1 MKRQDRVL
9 AAAVA
14 GAALVY
20 SLGFAVTSQ
29 AQCPPGLEFQDGAS
43 TVNTV
48 ATGIQIAVGDLNGD
62 GLLDVVGVNGSTLEI
77 SLQTAGSPPVFTT
90 TGYVLDGQAFGVV
103 LGDFNRDGILDVA
116 VTTVNGVDVFLGNG
130 SGGQGDGT
138 FRGGIN
144 YATVASPRRLVAADL
159 NGDGTPDLVVGSHA
173 TGKFSVLIGNGNG
186 TFQPHLDFDGGPSP
200 FGVAVAD
207 VNGDGVQD
215 VVATC
220 SNGSNVLAV
229 MLGLGQNG
237 VWNGTFLAPTLINA
251 SGELLGIVLA
261 DVDGDGILD
270 AVCSNITA
278 GLSVFRGG
286 GVNGRGNGAFQ
297 TEQVYPVQGSAY
309 DVAVANLTSPVR
321 PDVIVGT
328 LTSGVQYFR
337 NAGDGTFPSARSLAI
352 TGPSMAVAFTDVNH
366 DLVADAVGTDGGAIR
381 LQLGA
386 CPFGGFPFISS
397 FAPSSGPPGTAVT
410 IRGVGF
416 DSTPTQVSFF
426 GHPAGI
432 QSLTATQ
439 IVAIVPP
446 DAETGRITVT
456 TSVGSVTTT
465 TPFTVGPAPVIT
477 AVLPES
483 SKVGF
488 PVQILGQHLS
498 LVVSVAF
505 GPTSHASFSIL
516 SDTALVAI
524 VDTLAAS
531 GTVRVA
537 SPFGVATGPF
547 VLVPSD
553 PVPHIASVR
562 DVAHDQGGFVTVE
575 WRRSD
580 FDEPI
585 RQVVNGYRVW
595 RRAAP
600 GSAPP
605 ASAAGTWMARP
616 ASGSIEY
623 WELMSTVPAAFL
635 DGYAFT
641 SPTTQDSSAQSNPFT
656 AFFVQALTAKTGV
669 FYSSPEDSGYSVD
682 NLAPARPGP
691 FAGVFFHDGVALHW
705 GRNLEPDFSVYRLY
719 RGSGDFTPD
728 SAHFVIAQPDTGYF
742 DAAGRVG
749 NNYKL
754 SAVDRHGNVS
764 EFAVLAPEVPT
775 GTLLALASVDL
786 SPPYVRL
793 LWYGSTAIGLAATVE
808 RRLGDAPWVELASI
822 TGDGSGEL
830 FYQDQ
835 VSTPGRY
842 GYRLRYGVAGDTTG
856 TTWVTVPAAELA
868 LAAWP
873 NPAIGG
879 RVRLGLTLLDGSP
892 ASLEVVDIGGRVV
905 ARRAIQPGS
914 GGPMVVDLGGS
925 RLAAGVYHVR
935 LRQGALQR
943 SVRLVVM
950 P

>member
-1 MKRQDRVL
+1 MGRQDRIL
-9 AAAVA
+9 TTALAVA
-14 GAALVY
+14 ALAY
-20 SLGFAVTSQ
+20 SLGFAVMGE
-29 AQCPPGLEFQDGAS
+29 AQCPPGSEFESSLS
-43 TVNTV
+43 TVSN
-48 ATGIQIAVGDLNGD
+48 AESGIQIAVADLNGD
-62 GLLDVVGVNGSTLEI
+62 GLLDVAGVDGATLEI
-77 SLQTAGSPPVFTT
+77 SLQFAGSQPVFTT
-90 TGYVLDGQAFGVV
+90 SNYALDGQGFGVAF
-103 LGDFNRDGILDVA
+103 GDFNRDGILDVA
-116 VTTVNGVDVFLGNG
+116 VTTVNGVDVFIGR
-130 SGGQGDGT
+130 GDGT
-138 FRGGIN
+138 FGFGVNHSTIS
-144 YATVASPRRLVAADL
+144 SPRRLVTADL
-159 NGDGTPDLVVGSHA
+159 NGDGTADLVIGSHA
-173 TGKFSVLIGNGNG
+173 TGKFSVLIGNGDG
-186 TFQPHLDFDGGPSP
+186 TFQPHMDFGGGPSP

-207 VNGDGVQD
+207 VNGDGILD

-220 SNGSNVLAV
+220 SNGPNVLAV
-229 MLGLGQNG
+229 ILGLGQNG
-237 VWNGTFLAPTLINA
+237 VWSGAFGTPVLTNA
-251 SGELLGIVLA
+251 SGELLGVVLG

-270 AVCSNITA
+270 AVCSNVA
-278 GLSVFRGG
+278 GGVSVFRGG
-286 GVNGRGNGAFQ
+286 GANGRGDGTFP
-297 TEQVYPVQGSAY
+297 TEAVYPVDGTPY
-309 DVAVANLTSPVR
+309 DVAMAKLTSPTR
-321 PDVIVGT
+321 PDVIVGSQS
-328 LTSGVQYFR
+328 SGVLYLR
-337 NAGDGTFPSARSLAI
+337 NAGDGTFPSARNLGFS
-352 TGPSMAVAFTDVNH
+352 GPTTAVAFADVNH
-366 DLVADAVGTDGGAIR
+366 DDVSDALGNGSGVIQ
-381 LQLGA
+381 LKLGA
-386 CPFGGFPFISS
+386 CPFGGLPFISS
-397 FAPSSGPPGTAVT
+397 FAPTSGAPGSTVT
-410 IRGVGF
+410 IQGIGF
-416 DSTPTQVSFF
+416 DSTPTQVFF
-426 GHPAGI
+426 AGHPAVL
-432 QSLTATQ
+432 QSVTATQ
-439 IVAIVPP
+439 IVAIVPQ
-446 DAETGRITVT
+446 DAETGTITVT
-456 TSVGSVTTT
+456 TAVGSVTSTAL
-465 TPFTVGPAPVIT
+465 FTVGPAPVIT

-498 LVVSVAF
+498 LVASVAF
-505 GPTSHASFSIL
+505 GPVSHASFSIQ
-516 SDTALVAI
+516 SDTAVVAI
-524 VDTLAAS
+524 VDTLAAT
-531 GTVRVA
+531 GTVRVVSQFGTA
-537 SPFGVATGPF
+537 SSPF
-547 VLVPSD
+547 VLLPPD

-682 NLAPARPGP
+682 NLAPGRPGP

-719 RGSGDFTPD
+719 RGSGDFAAD
-728 SAHFVIAQPDTGYF
+728 SAHLVIEQPDTGYF

-749 NNYKL
+749 NDYKL
-754 SAVDRHGNVS
+754 AAVDRHGNVS

-793 LWYGSTAIGLAATVE
+793 LWYGSTASGLAATVE
-808 RRLGDAPWVELASI
+808 RRLGDAPWADIASI

-842 GYRLRYGVAGDTTG
+842 GYRLRYGAAGDTTG

-914 GGPMVVDLGGS
+914 GGPMLVDLGGS

-943 SVRLVVM
+943 SMRLVVM